1 MLFTTPIFLFLFLPL
16 LLLLH
21 APAPRAAR
29 NGLLL
34 AASLVFYAWGE
45 GLFIGV
51 MLLSIGLNHRF
62 GLWLGARGPR
72 FDRAVLA
79 FALVVNLG
87 LLVLFKYTGFV
98 IDNLRALGIGE
109 ALELEPIHMPIGIS
123 FFTFHSISYLVDIHR
138 GKAKAQRG
146 VVAFA
151 LYIALFPQL
160 VAGPIV
166 RYHELADQLGERT
179 LTLAGFAGGVRRF
192 IIGLAKKMLIA
203 NTVAVTAN
211 AVFALDAAAL
221 RPSDAWLG
229 ALCYT
234 VQIYFDFSGYSD
246 MAIGLAAMF
255 GFRFP
260 ENFRWPYAARSVTDF
275 WRRWHMTLSN
285 WFRDYLYIPLGGNRH
300 GPLREHLNLIA
311 VFFLC
316 GLWHGASWTFIAWG
330 LYHGALLVAERAFGG
345 KLRAAL
351 DRAWAPLAHGYT
363 LLAVICGWVIFRAP
377 DLPRAWAVLAAMAG
391 RAAVQ
396 PVQRELPD
404 SGVALALAC
413 AALTAWPLVPW
424 LAARRRALLVAA
436 PRPSLDTGLAAL
448 ELSVLLGLLLAS
460 CMQVAAGTYNPFI
473 YYRF

>member
-1 MLFTTPIFLFLFLPL
+1 MVFTTPIFLFLFLPL
-16 LLLLH
+16 LLGLH
-21 APAPRAAR
+21 ALAPRPAR
-29 NGLLL
+29 NALLL
-34 AASLVFYAWGE
+34 TASLLFYAWGE
-45 GLFIGV
+45 GLYLGV
-51 MLLSIGLNHRF
+51 MLFSIALNHRF
-62 GLWLGARGPR
+62 GLWLGARGPG
-72 FDRAVLA
+72 FDRAVLT

-87 LLVLFKYTGFV
+87 LLVLFKYAGFV
-98 IDNLRALGIGE
+98 IANLRALGLGE
-109 ALELEPIHMPIGIS
+109 GLELEPIHMPIGIS

-166 RYHELADQLGERT
+166 RYHELADQLGERS

-192 IIGLAKKMLIA
+192 ILGMAKKMLIA

-211 AVFALDAAAL
+211 AVFALDGDGL

-260 ENFRWPYAARSVTDF
+260 ENFRWPYAARSITDF

-285 WFRDYLYIPLGGNRH
+285 WFRDYLYIPLGGNRR
-300 GPLREHLNLIA
+300 GPLREHLNLLT

-345 KLRAAL
+345 RLRAAL
-351 DRAWAPLAHGYT
+351 DRAWAPLAHAYT
-363 LLAVICGWVIFRAP
+363 LLAVVCGWVIFRAT
-377 DLPRAWAVLAAMAG
+377 DLSRAGAVLAAMAG
-391 RAAVQ
+391 RAALQ
-396 PVQRELPD
+396 PMPRDLPD
-404 SGVALALAC
+404 SGVALALVC
-413 AALTAWPLVPW
+413 AALTAWPLAPW
-424 LAARRRALLVAA
+424 LAARRSALLAAA
-436 PRPSLDTGLAAL
+436 PRPALETGLAAL
-448 ELSVLLGLLLAS
+448 ELSGLLGLLFAS